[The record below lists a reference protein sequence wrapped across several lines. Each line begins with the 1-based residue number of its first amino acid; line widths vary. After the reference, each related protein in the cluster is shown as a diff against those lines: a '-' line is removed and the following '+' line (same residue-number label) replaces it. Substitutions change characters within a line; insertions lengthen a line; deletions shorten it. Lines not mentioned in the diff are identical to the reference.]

1 MELDVRR
8 LRVLREVALR
18 GTVAAAAEGL
28 GFTPSAISQQLT
40 ALERE
45 SGTVLFER
53 AGRKL
58 RLTDAGR
65 ILVARTEPVLAALE
79 EAASALEAAKVTVA
93 GDLRVSALPS
103 VARVLVIPVIRQLSR
118 DHPDLHITMLDYEL
132 DAALNMLRL
141 ADLDV
146 VVGHEY
152 DHARLEATPDVIR
165 VELFAEEM
173 FVAATKGRFSGPVPL
188 ADLATST
195 WAAEPPDSSCGQAVR
210 DACRSAGFEPDVR
223 FNSTEFAVVLAAVAE
238 GAVSLLPR
246 LAFVDAP
253 KSVEALQVA
262 DLQTRRH
269 IFVAY
274 RPGTESRPSVAALIE
289 RLTDGAN
296 RLWAELSAA

>member
-65 ILVARTEPVLAALE
+65 ILVARTEPILAALE

-118 DHPDLHITMLDYEL
+118 DLADLHITMVDYEL

-141 ADLDV
+141 
-146 VVGHEY
+146 
-152 DHARLEATPDVIR
+152 
-165 VELFAEEM
+165 
-173 FVAATKGRFSGPVPL
+173 
-188 ADLATST
+188 
-195 WAAEPPDSSCGQAVR
+195 
-210 DACRSAGFEPDVR
+210 
-223 FNSTEFAVVLAAVAE
+223 
-238 GAVSLLPR
+238 
-246 LAFVDAP
+246 
-253 KSVEALQVA
+253 
-262 DLQTRRH
+262 
-269 IFVAY
+269 
-274 RPGTESRPSVAALIE
+274 
-289 RLTDGAN
+289 
-296 RLWAELSAA
+296 